1 MEDILR
7 WLAESLTLP
16 AEVFR
21 RDGYMSGK
29 DRVELLTKLTYLDDV
44 EAYLHIFKVVAEQEG
59 WDETEWS
66 GIIAPLLTERTACL
80 LFIISHFGH

>member
-1 MEDILR
+1 M
-7 WLAESLTLP
+7 
-16 AEVFR
+16 
-21 RDGYMSGK
+21 
-29 DRVELLTKLTYLDDV
+29 

-66 GIIAPLLTERTACL
+66 GIIAPFLTERTACL